1 MISAHSSKSN
11 NINGQS
17 DSDCSMNSLKQS
29 NNLKNKNS
37 QNLSSKQS
45 STQAS
50 LTGGEDQQPSL
61 ENQNLRIPVVF
72 EWNGPNES
80 VFLTGS
86 FCNWKQKFQMTKI
99 TDNLFQITLVK

>member
-1 MISAHSSKSN
+1 MISAHSSKSD

-17 DSDCSMNSLKQS
+17 DSDCSVNSLKQS

-50 LTGGEDQQPSL
+50 LSGGEDQQPSI
-61 ENQNLRIPVVF
+61 ENQNSRVPVVF
-72 EWNGPNES
+72 EWSGPNQS

-86 FCNWKQKFQMTKI
+86 FCNWKQKFQMTKV
-99 TDNLFQITLVK
+99 TDNLFRITLVK